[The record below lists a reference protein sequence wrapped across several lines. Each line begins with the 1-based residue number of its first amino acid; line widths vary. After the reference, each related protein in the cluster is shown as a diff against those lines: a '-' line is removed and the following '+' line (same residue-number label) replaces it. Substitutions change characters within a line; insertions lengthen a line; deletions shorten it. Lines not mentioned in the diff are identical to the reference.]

1 MEQHKGKI
9 MWVDDEIHLLRSHIM
24 FLEEKGFTI
33 EKFLPASGR
42 FDSTSNF
49 IYKARKH

>member
-1 MEQHKGKI
+1 LEELILDWYFVPIRHHYYPR
-9 MWVDDEIHLLRSHIM
+9 EIKD
-24 FLEEKGFTI
+24 FLEQKGLTI

-49 IYKARKH
+49 IYKARC